1 MGRKYGISLASWS
14 LHKSMGEGPG
24 RFPLLEMPKIAR
36 REFGIEA
43 IELTRALVP
52 SLEPEYLDRLAGN
65 AAAEGVRILLIMVSG
80 QGDLGAAD
88 TAEREHA
95 VAAHRK
101 WIDAAARLKCHSVR
115 ICWGGVPPD
124 TMAKPEAFNAF
135 LDRSIDPIR
144 QLCDYA
150 AERDLNVLIENHGGP
165 SSHPEAVSQLISRL
179 NHVRFGTLPDFGN
192 FPPEMDRYA
201 AVDAMMPRARA
212 VSAKCYDFDDVT
224 GEETT
229 LDYGRLIEIV
239 ADKHGYEGYIG
250 VEYEG
255 DRLSEFDGIK
265 ACKRLLEKLRAL

>member
-1 MGRKYGISLASWS
+1 MSRSYGISLASWS

-24 RFPLLEMPKIAR
+24 KFPLLEMPKVAKH
-36 REFGIEA
+36 EFGIEA

-52 SLEPEYLDRLAGN
+52 SLEPGYLDRLSRS

-88 TAEREHA
+88 AAEREQA

-101 WIDAAARLKCHSVR
+101 WIATAAHLKCHSVR
-115 ICWGGVPPD
+115 ICWGGAAQD
-124 TMAKPEAFNAF
+124 TMTKPEAFNAF
-135 LDRSIDPIR
+135 LERSIDPIR

-150 AERDLNVLIENHGGP
+150 AERDLNVLLENHGGP

-179 NHVRFGTLPDFGN
+179 NHPRFGTLPDFGN
-192 FPPEMDRYA
+192 FPPEIDRCE
-201 AVDAMMPRARA
+201 AVDAMMPHASA
-212 VSAKCYDFDDVT
+212 VSAKCYDFNDFT

-255 DRLSEFDGIK
+255 DRLSEFAGIK
-265 ACKRLLEKLRAL
+265 ACKCLLGKLRSV